1 MKLLLALLCSLLIAL
16 AACTPN
22 QGDDA
27 TTDPV
32 TQPSAATRTDGD
44 DDGEDDDDGGDDPTG
59 DGVTGSPDATG
70 SPSDTPSASPTESP
84 SN

>member
-1 MKLLLALLCSLLIAL
+1 MKFVLALLCSLLIVL

-22 QGDDA
+22 QGDGA
-27 TTDPV
+27 SDPV

-44 DDGEDDDDGGDDPTG
+44 DDGDDEDDGGDDPTG